1 MTGQS
6 SPMDQSSQSDTNQTF
21 GIVDSDG
28 RMNDDFEVGEFDPE
42 VVEDW
47 GNETGVESGE
57 KDVRVRVKRFEL
69 CPESMREYIPCL
81 DNVEAIK
88 RLNSTE
94 RGENYERHCPEEG
107 KGLNCL
113 VPQPKGYRQPIPW
126 PRSRDEVCI
135 FFFSLQNSGF
145 VAEKWGE
152 KEQ

>member
-81 DNVEAIK
+81 DNVDAIK

-94 RGENYERHCPEEG
+94 RGEKYERHCPGEG

-113 VPQPKGYRQPIPW
+113 VPPPKGYRQPIPW
-126 PRSRDEVCI
+126 PRSRDEVLLI
-135 FFFSLQNSGF
+135 Y
-145 VAEKWGE
+145 
-152 KEQ
+152 